1 MQITHARRT
10 EATGARPGSRWPS
23 WLAPAARYGEYALGA
38 ATVVTLLLS
47 IWMAFG
53 YAPTDYAYSPTN
65 IALDEVQRIEYF
77 HVPIAWV
84 AYLAFFVVAVAGILY
99 LWRKDERWDWLARA
113 SAEIGTVFT
122 TLVLITGSL
131 WGRGALGWWWVW
143 DARLTTSLLLW
154 FVYAG
159 YLLLRS
165 YTGRSE
171 SGARAA
177 AVLGIVAFVGV
188 PINYLSVTWWNTQ
201 HPPREVLGGGSNQ
214 SPPQVVIT
222 VLVCLLAFTL
232 LFCFL
237 LLQAYRLQR
246 MQSQALGL
254 RARAELAAL
263 DEG

>member
-1 MQITHARRT
+1 MQLASRSPSKAAAPDASGRRMP
-10 EATGARPGSRWPS
+10 A
-23 WLAPAARYGEYALGA
+23 WLAPAGRYGEYVLGA
-38 ATVVTLLLS
+38 ATAVSLMLS
-47 IWMAFG
+47 IWMAFF
-53 YAPTDYAYSPTN
+53 YAPTDYAYSATN
-65 IALDEVQRIEYF
+65 VALDQVQRIEYF

-84 AYLAFFVVAVAGILY
+84 AYLAFFVVCSASILY

-154 FVYAG
+154 FVYVG

-171 SGARAA
+171 RGARSA

-188 PINYLSVTWWNTQ
+188 PINYMSITWWNTL
-201 HPPREVLGGGSNQ
+201 HPPREVLGGGASQ
-214 SPPQVVIT
+214 SPAPVVIT
-222 VLVCLLAFTL
+222 VMVCLLAFTL
-232 LFCFL
+232 LYGFL
-237 LLQAYRLQR
+237 LIQTYRLQR
-246 MQSQALGL
+246 MQSAALRL
-254 RARAELAAL
+254 RARVEL
-263 DEG
+263 DEE